1 MKKAKK
7 KLKKSKGKRKTKPD
21 PNVEETYWDTISFF
35 CPIKKKMVKQRI
47 QVKKY
52 KSLGDIL
59 KNSRSIV
66 LTPDPLAD
74 LEKED
79 DGLNIYGIT
88 EETDE

>member
-21 PNVEETYWDTISFF
+21 PNVENTYWDTISFY
-35 CPIKKKMVKQRI
+35 CPIKKKMITQKV

-59 KNSRSIV
+59 RLSRTAV
-66 LTPDPLAD
+66 VTADPLD
-74 LEKED
+74 GIESD
-79 DGLNIYGIT
+79 DETIYGDTT
-88 EETDE
+88 EADD